1 MAAAAVH
8 AVRADAE
15 RRMERAASS
24 FTTVIAYQP
33 PNEPPHRRV
42 IVLPHVTLRRLCL
55 RPSLR
60 SRHIMAMLLR
70 QWKVDAAYSSRQLAH
85 FTRAQLRLHAYYCF
99 DTWRLR
105 RAARSARAPRV
116 PAPPRA
122 AILAVGAAVPRG
134 RRRRVQRAHR
144 LPPPP
149 RAARR
154 RALGILARR
163 AAAAA
168 IAESLHDV
176 AAAHHGRTELRK
188 WARRIVERWR
198 RRSHTARYAACLLAE
213 EKAEAAREIEAAEE
227 RQRVAQR

>member
-70 QWKVDAAYSSRQLAH
+70 QWKVDAAYSSRQLAY

-105 RAARSARAPRV
+105 AARLLSLLDSGKHVHEPDVLVFKVRRV
-116 PAPPRA
+116 RLYPAAGTHVQLSGQEWSGGVAGGIEVSVKAQACRVVQPA
-122 AILAVGAAVPRG
+122 TAAAVEH
-134 RRRRVQRAHR
+134 RATGAVSAAKKVTTAAEWR
-144 LPPPP
+144 AETAEVRATLL
-149 RAARR
+149 RALAARR
-154 RALGILARR
+154 
-163 AAAAA
+163 
-168 IAESLHDV
+168 
-176 AAAHHGRTELRK
+176 
-188 WARRIVERWR
+188 
-198 RRSHTARYAACLLAE
+198 
-213 EKAEAAREIEAAEE
+213 
-227 RQRVAQR
+227 